1 MITSHIRRLTLGV
14 KLVVRNR
21 IYGISSPYETGIKG
35 REGEGN
41 EMTKYIII
49 DHNNIQVR
57 ENDDNK
63 DIVILKITDSEIM
76 LKTKRSM
83 ISYQV
88 NRDEQVKNKL

>member
-1 MITSHIRRLTLGV
+1 
-14 KLVVRNR
+14 
-21 IYGISSPYETGIKG
+21 
-35 REGEGN
+35 
-41 EMTKYIII
+41 MTKYIII

-76 LKTKRSM
+76 LKTKHSM